1 MRLTF
6 VYCMACLAVLAF
18 LGWGMFGAATDPTY
32 QQGLTARKIAVEQ
45 TKRVEA
51 QEWGA
56 TARVWGMWGF
66 PAAAVV
72 GGAALAGW
80 TIVEWQRNR
89 TRRHEATEDH
99 TTQRHLISAKRDIAM
114 AYIAQC
120 GDSGAYAGRLNGMQ
134 GVFLP
139 ESNEFV
145 PLHVCRAELAQRPM
159 LTVSTQQEDW
169 YDGN

>member
-56 TARVWGMWGF
+56 TLRVWGMWGL

-72 GGAALAGW
+72 GGTALLGW
-80 TIVEWQRNR
+80 TVVEWQRNR
-89 TRRHEATEDH
+89 TRRHEVTEDH
-99 TTQRHLISAKRDIAM
+99 TTQRHLISAKKDIAL

-120 GDSGAYAGRLNGMQ
+120 GDPDAYPYRLNGMQ

-139 ESNEFV
+139 SLNEFV
-145 PLHVCRAELAQRPM
+145 PEDVCRAELAQRRM
-159 LTVSTQQEDW
+159 ITMDVDA
-169 YDGN
+169 